1 MSRRRTGGGR
11 TSAIARRDLDI
22 QPPLHRTSWRS
33 IVAVSLLATAAVV
46 VLIWASLAGLE
57 RRQQAAARETA
68 GKSKGSA
75 TAPVVLEE
83 WADFQ
88 CPACRQYALGPGRR
102 LEETLL
108 AEGKVRVVWRH
119 MAFLGQESV
128 WAAEASE
135 CAAEQGRFWAYHEKL
150 FTEQAG
156 ENRGVF
162 SKSNL
167 KRFAAELGLQTD
179 AFNAC
184 LDQDRYAQ
192 QVRAETEDGRR
203 KGVRATPTLFINGQK
218 VFEGVP
224 SFEQVRQ
231 AIETATATREERSG
245 SK

>member
-11 TSAIARRDLDI
+11 TSAIARRDLHTHAA
-22 QPPLHRTSWRS
+22 PRRTSLRS
-33 IVAVSLLATAAVV
+33 IVAVSLLATAVVV
-46 VLIWASLAGLE
+46 VLIWASLAWPE
-57 RRQQAAARETA
+57 RRQQTAETETV

-75 TAPVVLEE
+75 AAPVVLEE

-135 CAAEQGRFWAYHEKL
+135 CAAEQGQFWAYHDKL
-150 FTEQAG
+150 FAEQAG
-156 ENRGVF
+156 ENRGAF
-162 SKSNL
+162 SKANL
-167 KRFAAELGLQTD
+167 KRFAAELGLQPD

-184 LDQDRYAQ
+184 LDQGRYTE
-192 QVRAETEDGRR
+192 QVRAEREEGRR
-203 KGVRATPTLFINGQK
+203 KGVRATPTIFINGQK

-224 SFEQVRQ
+224 SFEQLRQ
-231 AIETATATREERSG
+231 AIEATTATR
-245 SK
+245 